1 MKLPKWF
8 DGEVYEDGEIVT
20 NPLTGENVT
29 LTNEEVSMY
38 DLIKG
43 AEMLQQ
49 YNIMEKGLAWFKEAN
64 PEAYLILLD

>member
-8 DGEVYEDGEIVT
+8 DGEVYEDGEIIT
-20 NPLTGENVT
+20 NPLTGKNVT

>member
-8 DGEVYEDGEIVT
+8 DGEVYEDGEIIT

-49 YNIMEKGLAWFKEAN
+49 YDIMEKGLAWFKEAN

>member
-8 DGEVYEDGEIVT
+8 DGEVYEDGEIIT